1 MMQSTVL
8 RSKWILLLLAMLVYG
23 GLSWLNGSEPIGN
36 AGAWLMVALAIGWPA
51 ALSSRG
57 CASHLWKH
65 HHS

>member
-1 MMQSTVL
+1 MQTSVAG
-8 RSKWILLLLAMLVYG
+8 SEWLLLLVAVLVYG
-23 GLSWLNGSEPIGN
+23 GLCWLNGGEPIGN
-36 AGAWLMVALAIGWPA
+36 AGAWLMVVLAIGWPA